1 MRLITGEAVFE
12 GVIRAR
18 RQHHRITLGVDARS
32 HVVVGLI
39 EPVTVN
45 GRIRRKGVEVV
56 LRGNLRTKAAV
67 ACGRC
72 LKPVGLPIE
81 VEFAERFTPA
91 VSWKD
96 EEQHE
101 LSEEDLDL
109 SAFDG
114 EGVDL
119 DDLVKEEIMLAMPAV
134 MLCTEE
140 CKGLCPNCGADFN
153 EASCDCATKQIDSR
167 WEKLKDLKF

>member
-1 MRLITGEAVFE
+1 MRIELEKLDETGGKFSRAYEADGLKFD
-12 GVIRAR
+12 G
-18 RQHHRITLGVDARS
+18 HDLT
-32 HVVVGLI
+32 LI
-39 EPVTVN
+39 EPVIVD
-45 GRIRRKGVEVV
+45 GRVRRKGVEVE
-56 LRGNLRTKAAV
+56 LRGNLRTKVAV

-72 LKPVGLPIE
+72 LKAVEIPIE

-101 LSEEDLDL
+101 LSEQDLDL

-114 EGVDL
+114 EGIEL
-119 DDLVKEEIMLAMPAV
+119 DDLVKEEIMLAMPGHV
-134 MLCTEE
+134 LCSEE
-140 CKGLCPNCGADFN
+140 CKGLCPNCGVNFN
-153 EASCDCATKQIDSR
+153 VGSCDCATRQIDPR